1 MALTKKAIDRFKY
14 DGRSMDFRPD
24 GEGGVP
30 NFGVRVYKGGTKS
43 FVLGYR
49 LPGSRKQRWL
59 TIGKYGVFT
68 VQQALETARAILV
81 GLARDVDP
89 KASTKAE
96 GVTLGGFA
104 PIFMDDMRTRGM
116 RTAGEMERRIQK
128 HLVPQ
133 LGKKD
138 LVDITRADVTK
149 LHGAIGKTAKIEA
162 NRCIQLLKTML
173 ARAEMM
179 DYLPAGSVNPCRG
192 IDLYKETSRTRYLDA
207 RELVAL
213 REALQDEPAWVRG
226 LIRFYLVSGLR
237 KMELLSLPWDAV
249 KLNHPEGD
257 HLDISMT
264 KNGRDLRLA
273 LTAEMTAILQS
284 IPSRMHS
291 PWVFPSPV
299 RPAHHLS
306 DFKKVW
312 QRVRSKAGLE
322 DVNVHD
328 LRRTTGSILAQAGV
342 PLEHIS
348 QVLNHSDSEITR
360 VYARLHKDNQ
370 RNALAV
376 SSKVLD
382 EVFGEL
388 ELVPQRA
395 EVSD

>member
-1 MALTKKAIDRFKY
+1 MALTKRAIDSFTY
-14 DGRSMDFRPD
+14 DGRARDIRYDGPD
-24 GEGGVP
+24 GVP
-30 NFGVRVYKGGTKS
+30 GFGVRINPGGSKT
-43 FVLGYR
+43 FLLQYR
-49 LPGSRKQRWL
+49 LEGDRTKGVRPLL
-59 TIGKYGVFT
+59 TIGKFGTWT
-68 VQQALETARAILV
+68 VQQARQKARQLLV
-81 GLARDVDP
+81 DVQNGIDP
-89 KASTKAE
+89 KASTKTE
-96 GVTLGGFA
+96 GITLEGFA

-128 HLVPQ
+128 RLVPQ

-179 DYLPAGSVNPCRG
+179 GYLPAGSVNPCKG
-192 IDLYKETSRTRYLDA
+192 IDRYKETSRTRYLDA

-257 HLDISMT
+257 YLDISMT

-348 QVLNHSDSEITR
+348 QVLNHSNSEITR

-370 RNALAV
+370 RDALVV
-376 SSKVLD
+376 SSEVLD
-382 EVFGEL
+382 QVFG
-388 ELVPQRA
+388 A
-395 EVSD
+395 IEVG

>member
-1 MALTKKAIDRFKY
+1 MALTKRAIDGFKW
-14 DGRSMDFRPD
+14 DGRPRDIRWD
-24 GEGGVP
+24 GTDGVP
-30 NFGVRVYKGGTKS
+30 FFGIRCNSGGSKT
-43 FVLGYR
+43 FMVEYR
-49 LPGSRKQRWL
+49 LPGSRKKTL
-59 TIGKYGVFT
+59 YSIGKFGKWT
-68 VQQALETARAILV
+68 LQQAREKAREILV
-81 GLARDVDP
+81 SADQGIDP
-89 KASTKAE
+89 KAPAKAE

-128 HLVPQ
+128 RLVPQ

-162 NRCIQLLKTML
+162 NRCIQLLKAVLT
-173 ARAEMM
+173 RAEMM
-179 DYLPAGSVNPCRG
+179 GHLPAGSMNPCKG
-192 IDLYKETSRTRYLDA
+192 IDLYKETSRTRYLDT
-207 RELVAL
+207 RELMAL
-213 REALQDEPAWVRG
+213 RGALQDEPAWVRG

-348 QVLNHSDSEITR
+348 QVLNHSNSEITR

-370 RNALAV
+370 RDALAV